1 MQIVEFAYHGRIG
14 HFLRAEATANALTY
28 PIPPRPALMGLVG
41 CVMGFRKDESQV
53 LLRDAE
59 FAVQGPA
66 PDVFWH
72 KANMRKEVPNAGP
85 FSIKK
90 SDKGSSAAEKNTR
103 IPQEMLWKPR
113 YSIYASLP
121 EEFHSPFVDRIRER
135 RWHYNPCL
143 GLSELF
149 AQIDFVSDGAGSKL
163 SDGEYAVDCALNM
176 RRGDLVTSI
185 ARSNQLAVHKIR
197 MPRSVT
203 SDRVFSHENYL
214 IERSGRSL
222 TVRSTEV
229 WSLAD
234 KRFIFM

>member
-1 MQIVEFAYHGRIG
+1 MQIVEFRYYGRIG

-28 PIPPRPALMGLVG
+28 PIPPRPTLMGLVG
-41 CVMGFRKDESQV
+41 CVMGFQKDESQV
-53 LLRDAE
+53 LLSDAE

-72 KANMRKEVPNAGP
+72 KANMRKELPNGLP

-103 IPQEMLWKPR
+103 IPQEMLWKPS
-113 YSIYASLP
+113 YSIFASLP
-121 EEFHSPFVDRIRER
+121 EKFHGLFVDRIRER

-149 AQIDFVSDGAGSKL
+149 AQIDFVLDGVGTKL
-163 SDGEYAVDCALNM
+163 SEGEYAVQSAVNM
-176 RRGDLVTSI
+176 SQGDLVSSI
-185 ARSNQLAVHKIR
+185 ARGNQLAVHRIR

-203 SDRVFSHENYL
+203 RDRVFSHENYL
-214 IERSGRSL
+214 IERSGQSL
-222 TVRSTEV
+222 PVRSNQV
-229 WSLAD
+229 WSLAT
-234 KRFIFM
+234 KHIVFM